1 MKKTEAVIP
10 VLALLALLIGAVG
23 TASAATPGFAAY
35 SVQVSSMGV
44 SHEVIVNASVSTTSN
59 VGYDK
64 LVLGIVS
71 GSTDLNYSRSINSSD
86 NISPFLPSVTNQSF
100 TYHSNG
106 TSLTLNIMKNGSVPL
121 QFQGGNY
128 KLASYALSATVKANG
143 TSRTISGTLLAFPSG
158 LIYSVSFSVPLS
170 GVLGLQGLGTQGI
183 AIPGYGAGSS
193 PFQSLAGLTTGT
205 ATLSVTLLSTSLPL
219 SGPSSSTTE
228 QAASIGIGAGAAVSV
243 LALALG
249 VQYKKK
255 HEPEERTKPEYAVD

>member
-23 TASAATPGFAAY
+23 TVSAATPGFAAY
-35 SVQVSSMGV
+35 SIQVSSMGV
-44 SHEVIVNASVSTTSN
+44 SHEIVVNASVSATSN
-59 VGYDK
+59 AGYDK

-86 NISPFLPSVTNQSF
+86 DISPFLPAVTNQSF

-106 TSLTLNIMKNGSVPL
+106 ASLTLNIMKNGSVPL

-128 KLASYALSATVKANG
+128 KLASYALSATVQRNG
-143 TSRTISGTLLAFPSG
+143 TSKTISGTLLAFPSG

-170 GVLGLQGLGTQGI
+170 EMLGLPTQGI
-183 AIPGYGAGSS
+183 AIPGYGAGSN
-193 PFQSLAGLTTGT
+193 PFESLAGLPTGT
-205 ATLSVTLLSTSLPL
+205 ATLSLTLLSTSLPL
-219 SGPSSSTTE
+219 AGPSSSTTE

-255 HEPEERTKPEYAVD
+255 HEPEELTKPEYAVD